1 VYAFRYMT
9 LVERITQELTAAM
22 KSQDAPRTSA
32 LRMAKAA
39 LKNREIEVRASLDD
53 AEAMRVLQ
61 TLVKQREDSIFQFRK
76 ANRPELVQ
84 KEQAELD
91 VLRAYLPEEAS
102 DAEIETAVDKAMTET
117 GASTPKDM
125 GKAIKAAMAVL
136 QAGGKPSDGKKVSD
150 AVRRRLTA

>member
-39 LKNREIEVRASLDD
+39 LKNREIEVRAPLED
-53 AEAMRVLQ
+53 AEAIRVLQ

-102 DAEIETAVDKAMTET
+102 DAEIAAAVDKALTET
-117 GASTPKDM
+117 GASSAKDM

-136 QAGGKPSDGKKVSD
+136 QAGGKPPDGKKVSD